1 MRKSENYSD
10 EEIKSG
16 NLILE
21 SFMDESF
28 YISPEDRDKYCYYY
42 LKHLCEI
49 PSYDPISDE
58 FLVDY

>member
-28 YISPEDRDKYCYYY
+28 YILPEDRDKYCY